1 MYFPNRNYILQE
13 VGMASTH
20 EAAGGLR
27 QVDRARGQVWAAY
40 FSSWTWYV
48 GAVLLVG
55 FGLVEDL
62 APQWSAH
69 YFLGVGFLGLVFG
82 LLGHTRRGRAV
93 FRMPAAPR
101 SAVLGTGH
109 HGTRRSQATLVAV
122 WAAAVVLAVVGF
134 GGVFAGAQGAGGEQA
149 APPVPFTV
157 LYTAVAL
164 VCVAISLTGRRW
176 AQRKIDGHV
185 RR

>member
-1 MYFPNRNYILQE
+1 LILQE
-13 VGMASTH
+13 VVMSSNR
-20 EAAGGLR
+20 EAADGLR
-27 QVDRARGQVWAAY
+27 QVERARGQVWAAY

-55 FGLVEDL
+55 FGLVEDF
-62 APQWSAH
+62 APQWSGP
-69 YFLGVGFLGLVFG
+69 YFLGVGLLGLVFA
-82 LLGHTRRGRAV
+82 LLGHTRRGRAR

-101 SAVLGTGH
+101 SALLGTGH
-109 HGTRRSQATLVAV
+109 HGTRRSHATLVAV
-122 WAAAVVLAVVGF
+122 WAAAVALAVVGV

-157 LYTAVAL
+157 LYTAIAL

-176 AQRKIDGHV
+176 AQRKIDDHERG
-185 RR
+185 